1 MKIINNF
8 PAFTKFNIEEVI
20 SRSLKVIPDEHFKD
34 IESITLI
41 NRFSG
46 ELHKNSNGRY
56 SKKKKLN
63 PAKIEIAV
71 GEVLN
76 YEDNWLFE
84 FMFSWNKLL
93 LSQELFFQLG
103 HHYAYLINVSS
114 KKETKE
120 IASQYRGA
128 MSGKASPFIAKIAR
142 SPLTRW
148 YLKATEG

>member
-20 SRSLKVIPDEHFKD
+20 SSSLKVIPDEHFKD
-34 IESITLI
+34 LESITLV

-46 ELHKNSNGRY
+46 ELHKNSNERY
-56 SKKKKLN
+56 LKKKKLN

-114 KKETKE
+114 KKEIKE

-128 MSGKASPFIAKIAR
+128 MSRKASPFIAKFAH

-148 YLKATEG
+148 YLKVTEN